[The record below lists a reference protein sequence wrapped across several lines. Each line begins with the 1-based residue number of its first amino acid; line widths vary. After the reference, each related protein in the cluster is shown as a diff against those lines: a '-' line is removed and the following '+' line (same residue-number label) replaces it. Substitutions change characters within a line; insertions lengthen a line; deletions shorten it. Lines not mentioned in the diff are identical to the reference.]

1 MLLALDAR
9 NGAVNAGFRAGG
21 RWLSIMRFGADRSA
35 DEYAFLLEAAASR
48 ARQSAEVAAPGGG
61 ADPGGGDARRVTA
74 AWISSVVPAL
84 TPALAA
90 AVAIAF
96 GLEARVVGPGV
107 RTGVKIRTD
116 NPAEVGSDLV
126 CAAAAA
132 WTIAGGACVAV
143 DFGAALTAIAVNER
157 GELLGAAIAPGPAA
171 AAAALRASAVQL
183 PEVRLEAPDRAIGRN
198 TVQAVRS
205 GIVLGYGGLV
215 SRLVELMRVEL
226 GGTAALLGSG
236 DQIGRDILAG
246 MDALGFQPDLA
257 LDGLA
262 LIAERNDPSVDT
274 GRDYPV

>member
-1 MLLALDAR
+1 VLLALDAR

-48 ARQSAEVAAPGGG
+48 ACSSADGAAP
-61 ADPGGGDARRVTA
+61 DGDDAGRVTA

-90 AVAIAF
+90 AVDLAF

-116 NPAEVGSDLV
+116 NPTEVGSDLV

-132 WTIAGGACVAV
+132 WTLAGGACVAV

-274 GRDYPV
+274 GRVYPV